1 MNLAE
6 WLVRTARRVPDAQAL
21 LSGEDLV
28 ATYAGFAANA
38 ARIGGF
44 LRTRH
49 RIEPG
54 DRVAVFMKNS
64 PAYLELLYG
73 IWFCGAAAVPI
84 NAKLHPREAAFI
96 VEDSGSKV
104 VFVSGADELS
114 ALLPPGS
121 VIHDLA
127 TDPVLDADSEALSAP
142 EPRAPGDLAWL
153 FYTSGT
159 TGKPKA

>member
-49 RIEPG
+49 Q
-54 DRVAVFMKNS
+54 D
-64 PAYLELLYG
+64 
-73 IWFCGAAAVPI
+73 
-84 NAKLHPREAAFI
+84 
-96 VEDSGSKV
+96 
-104 VFVSGADELS
+104 
-114 ALLPPGS
+114 
-121 VIHDLA
+121 
-127 TDPVLDADSEALSAP
+127 
-142 EPRAPGDLAWL
+142 
-153 FYTSGT
+153 
-159 TGKPKA
+159 